1 MFKMSA
7 TGPNSLI
14 FHTKYCNNIPM
25 NHRETDK
32 QNVMICTNHRLLV
45 CLACWV
51 SHIVIVCV
59 YCIDGYPS
67 SQMCNSV
74 PLAAGSFH
82 PIFHSK
88 DCFDAL
94 ATKGYK
100 NVIPLVLKPF
110 HSVSQLEIVTK

>member
-1 MFKMSA
+1 MLDV
-7 TGPNSLI
+7 P
-14 FHTKYCNNIPM
+14 HCYCLCN
-25 NHRETDK
+25 
-32 QNVMICTNHRLLV
+32 LLD
-45 CLACWV
+45 
-51 SHIVIVCV
+51 SHVGLHV

-94 ATKGYK
+94 AIEGYK

-110 HSVSQLEIVTK
+110 QHVSQLEIVTKYPKGVKE